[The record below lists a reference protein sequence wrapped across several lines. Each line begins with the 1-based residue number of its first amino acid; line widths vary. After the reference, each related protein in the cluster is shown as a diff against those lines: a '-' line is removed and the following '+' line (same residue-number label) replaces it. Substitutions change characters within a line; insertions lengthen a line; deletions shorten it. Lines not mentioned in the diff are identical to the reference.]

1 MQLKKNWNYIW
12 RNKRRKQ
19 GIKQFLFLMPSL
31 GGVACFV
38 LLPFGKMTVS
48 SFFIVLTGEFAG
60 LKNYMAVF
68 QNDAFEI
75 AAANTVRFLAAG
87 VLPLLLLSLGLALL
101 INGDSKRG
109 KYRYL
114 YLLPLA
120 MPAAAMVLIWKLAFS
135 GQGFLNRFLG
145 THTDF
150 LGEESAFF
158 ILVGSYLWKNLGYTM
173 ILWLAGLKSI
183 PEAMLEAVRMDGAG
197 RVKRFWLITM
207 PCLKGSMFTITVVSL
222 INSFKV
228 FREVYLVGGAYPPK
242 SIYML
247 QNVFNNWYLY
257 LEQDKLSAA
266 SVLSVI
272 VLGAVSLL
280 LQRLWDWE

>member
-1 MQLKKNWNYIW
+1 MQSKKNWNYIW
-12 RNKRRKQ
+12 RSRRRKQ
-19 GIKQFLFLMPSL
+19 EIKQFLFLMPSL

-38 LLPFGKMTVS
+38 LLPFGKMAVS
-48 SFFIVLTGEFAG
+48 SFFTALTGEFAG
-60 LKNYMAVF
+60 LQNYVSVF
-68 QNDAFEI
+68 QNDAFKI
-75 AAANTVRFLAAG
+75 ASANTARFLAAG
-87 VLPLLLLSLGLALL
+87 VLPLLLLSLGIALL
-101 INGDSKRG
+101 VNGDSKRG
-109 KYRYL
+109 KYKYL
-114 YLLPLA
+114 YLMPLA
-120 MPAAAMVLIWKLAFS
+120 MPAAAMVLVWKLLFS
-135 GQGFLNRFLG
+135 GQGFLGRFLG
-145 THTDF
+145 THTNF

-158 ILVGSYLWKNLGYTM
+158 ILTGSYLWKNLGYTM

-183 PEAMLEAVRMDGAG
+183 PDAMLEAARIDGAG
-197 RVKRFWLITM
+197 KVKRFWLITL
-207 PCLKGSMFTITVVSL
+207 PCLKGSMFTIAVVSL

-272 VLGAVSLL
+272 ALGTVSLL
-280 LQRLWDWE
+280 LQRLWDCE

>member
-12 RNKRRKQ
+12 RSRRRKQ
-19 GIKQFLFLMPSL
+19 EIKQFLFLMPSL

-38 LLPFGKMTVS
+38 LLPFGKMAVS
-48 SFFIVLTGEFAG
+48 SFFTVLTGEFAG
-60 LKNYMAVF
+60 LQNYVSVF
-68 QNDAFEI
+68 QNDAFKI
-75 AAANTVRFLAAG
+75 ASANTARFLAAG
-87 VLPLLLLSLGLALL
+87 VLPLLLLSLGIALL
-101 INGDSKRG
+101 VNGDSKRG
-109 KYRYL
+109 KYKYL
-114 YLLPLA
+114 YLMPLA
-120 MPAAAMVLIWKLAFS
+120 MPTAAMVLVWELLFS
-135 GQGFLNRFLG
+135 GQGFLGRFLG
-145 THTDF
+145 THTNF

-158 ILVGSYLWKNLGYTM
+158 ILTGSYLWKNLGYTM

-183 PEAMLEAVRMDGAG
+183 PDAMLEAARIDGAG
-197 RVKRFWLITM
+197 KVKRFWLITL
-207 PCLKGSMFTITVVSL
+207 PCLKGSMFTIAVVSL

-272 VLGAVSLL
+272 ALGTVSLL
-280 LQRLWDWE
+280 LQRLWDCE